1 MSVFDSAMMSHN
13 VLENDRYDWEKC
25 DSEDVPA
32 VADAATTPRVLSRL
46 TPANLYGVRLL
57 ALIMRAHTR
66 YKRAQEQEL
75 REWKQS
81 VRGQKMCVVV
91 NKPVPTAVYKLW

>member
-75 REWKQS
+75 RE
-81 VRGQKMCVVV
+81 
-91 NKPVPTAVYKLW
+91 